1 MLTRQSP
8 PANAFAHL
16 TDKELQKYEQLILPA
31 DRGNDKFIPSMPV
44 SIVTEIVRQNAV
56 AILPLVMA
64 IHRQMTMKGKDDTPL
79 NEAIWA
85 IAGNP
90 SSKQRETIL
99 RKLKSLPHIFEL
111 TAERTRNYHY
121 RVKRGN
127 FWSSNAKPTSD
138 FSVS

>member
-1 MLTRQSP
+1 MLTRQPTILSP
-8 PANAFAHL
+8 YANL

-31 DRGNDKFIPSMPV
+31 DSDINKFIPSMPV
-44 SIVTEIVRQNAV
+44 SVITEIVHHNAV

-64 IHRQMTMKGKDDTPL
+64 IHRQMIMRRNNDTPL
-79 NEAIWA
+79 NEAIWS

-90 SSKQRETIL
+90 SSKQRENIL

-111 TAERTRNYHY
+111 RAERTRIYHY

-127 FWSSNAKPTSD
+127 FWSTNAKLA
-138 FSVS
+138 